1 MNTIRREKI
10 REYLHQKNA
19 ATLDELSALLPE
31 VSLMTIHRDLS
42 YLQSQ
47 GLVQKV
53 RGGARYV
60 DGGASEPAF
69 SAREIV
75 NKRQKQEISEKA
87 MAFLY
92 DTNSIFIDAGTTM
105 TSFAKMMPDLPIH
118 IVTTSPNI
126 ALELVRKRN
135 PVVDL
140 CGGTLNKLN
149 LTLSGS
155 AAVEMISHINID
167 TAFLVASGY
176 SEECGFTCGIESEAR
191 IKSLIIEKARRTV
204 ILMDTSKLGRLL
216 PYTFGRLSEVDF
228 LITELDPSKLP
239 DKLQICLA
247 DENVSLI

>member
-10 REYLHQKNA
+10 REYLEQKNA
-19 ATLDELSALLPE
+19 ATLDELSELLPD
-31 VSLMTIHRDLS
+31 VSIMTIHRDLT
-42 YLQSQ
+42 YLQNQ

-53 RGGARYV
+53 RGGAQYV

-75 NKRQKQEISEKA
+75 NKHQKQEISKKA
-87 MAFLY
+87 MPFLY
-92 DTNSIFIDAGTTM
+92 DTNSVFIDAGTTM
-105 TSFAKMMPDLPIH
+105 TSFVRLMPDLPVH

-126 ALELVRKRN
+126 ALELVRKRK

-155 AAVEMISHINID
+155 AAVEMISNVNID

-176 SEECGFTCGIESEAR
+176 SEEGGFTCGIESEAR

-216 PYTFGRLSEVDF
+216 PYTFSRLSGIDF
-228 LITELDPSKLP
+228 LITELDPLKLP
-239 DKLQICLA
+239 EELQICSA
-247 DENVSLI
+247 NENVSLI